1 MREIMINMIKADFY
15 RIFRGMGIYIGFAVM
30 ILMIVLDIYT
40 VSAGSIAFK
49 VSTEATIENELTG
62 MSYEDFNQLS
72 IDDYRKYMLGTE
84 NFQLD
89 RDILA
94 QNVNLYYIFI
104 FVGAVVITADFS
116 GGSVKNTL
124 SSAISRRK
132 YFLSKLVCVVICCL
146 VLFFLNTYIMYF
158 ANLIFNSRSLA
169 LGIGEITR
177 ITLLQLPPI
186 LALSSILIGFGFI
199 LKRPAAFNTATIS
212 FMLVVQM
219 LMSLLSFFL
228 KIPEKVFDFE
238 LSNMLAR
245 LAYFPSTD
253 YVVKSYLVCIVI
265 IAGALLLGWGFFQKA
280 EIK

>member
-1 MREIMINMIKADFY
+1 MINMIKADFY
-15 RIFRGMGIYIGFAVM
+15 RIIRGMGIYIGFAVM

-40 VSAGSIAFK
+40 VSAGSVAFR
-49 VSTEATIENELTG
+49 VSTEATIENELSG
-62 MSYEDFNQLS
+62 MSYEDVNQLS
-72 IDDYRKYMLGTE
+72 LDDYRKYMLGTE
-84 NFQLD
+84 NYQLD

-94 QNVNLYYIFI
+94 QNINLYYIFI
-104 FVGAVVITADFS
+104 FVGAVIITADFS

-158 ANLIFNSRSLA
+158 ANLIFNDNNLA
-169 LGIGEITR
+169 LGIGEITK

-186 LALSSILIGFGFI
+186 LALSSILISFAFI

-228 KIPEKVFDFE
+228 KIPEKVWNFE
-238 LSNMLAR
+238 LSNMLAH
-245 LAYFPSTD
+245 LAYNPSAD
-253 YVVKSYLVCIVI
+253 FVAKSYLVCAVMIV
-265 IAGALLLGWGFFQKA
+265 GSLLLGWSFFKKA